1 MMFDWQ
7 TVLVLVALIGASIY
21 VGKSVQASIRPKS
34 GCSSCQHNK
43 ARADDY
49 A

>member
-1 MMFDWQ
+1 MTLDWQ
-7 TVLVLVALIGASIY
+7 TVLVVVALVGASLY
-21 VGKSVQASIRPKS
+21 VGKSIHASIRPKS

-43 ARADDY
+43 ARVDDY